1 MSGRSS
7 IDRNRHSVV
16 ARQQREGGKNGS
28 SSISSHVE
36 WACPDRRHDAA
47 PRLERGVLF
56 AGVLRAGR
64 PGGGW
69 DQTARVMD
77 EVLRAE
83 GLIESSRIDNVGG
96 AGGAV
101 GLPQFV
107 NQYRGDGEA
116 IMLGGMVMIGS
127 LIANKAPVALS
138 AVTPLARLTGASKP
152 IELPAAS
159 PPPHLKR
166 LIDTLHADPGTL
178 PRGGSSAA

>member
-1 MSGRSS
+1 M
-7 IDRNRHSVV
+7 
-16 ARQQREGGKNGS
+16 
-28 SSISSHVE
+28 
-36 WACPDRRHDAA
+36 DRRRFLATSSGLALTAA
-47 PRLERGVLF
+47 MMPRLAWSAEFSSLEFFVP
-56 AGVLRAGR
+56 AA

-107 NQYRGDGEA
+107 HQYRGDGEA

-127 LIANKAPVALS
+127 LFANKAPVALS